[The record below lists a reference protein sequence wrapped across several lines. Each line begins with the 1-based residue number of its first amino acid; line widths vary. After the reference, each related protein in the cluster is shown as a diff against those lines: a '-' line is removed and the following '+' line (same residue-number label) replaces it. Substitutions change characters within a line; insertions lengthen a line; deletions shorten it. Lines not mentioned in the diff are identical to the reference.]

1 MFSATPWYFRLGFS
15 PEGSISGKMLRPSPG
30 TGNAPCSEVVNEGLA
45 TRFAEKLA
53 QMRCDSQGQFVTPS
67 LVFHGAPSQELLC
80 VVLPQLAT
88 AITDIDLKR
97 DASGTAGLNRRLS
110 TFQDFEVLDVPVKW
124 LIAFSRQQWVTP
136 KARSSKQELSRQ
148 WAWRACRKQEVLQE
162 SVAAIYLAA
171 AGNKLRSSITSKL
184 VWQKQSINEVIQL
197 QPNSKK
203 SGHVSAELLN
213 WGVCLLVL
221 PAGRCALSRGLEPMA
236 GKWILPC
243 LLLCCSACDLTGWL
257 NEEAEADHG
266 YNILCVTDVVTVYV
280 TWLKLLCW
288 CT

>member
-1 MFSATPWYFRLGFS
+1 MSPKANSRPAGSPESDACLRAALHNAVDGKGQDRNIKRVERVFSATPWYFRLGFS

-53 QMRCDSQGQFVTPS
+53 QMRCDSQGQFVNPS

-148 WAWRACRKQEVLQE
+148 WA
-162 SVAAIYLAA
+162 
-171 AGNKLRSSITSKL
+171 
-184 VWQKQSINEVIQL
+184 
-197 QPNSKK
+197 
-203 SGHVSAELLN
+203 
-213 WGVCLLVL
+213 
-221 PAGRCALSRGLEPMA
+221 
-236 GKWILPC
+236 
-243 LLLCCSACDLTGWL
+243 
-257 NEEAEADHG
+257 
-266 YNILCVTDVVTVYV
+266 
-280 TWLKLLCW
+280 
-288 CT
+288 